1 MSVTNDQPTGRNAA
15 AFPRRRRRGGFTIL
29 EVTMA
34 TFVLAL
40 GIATSIVAIQSGLKF
55 IDVARDTTLASQI
68 LQSEIERI
76 RMMSWTS
83 VTALPAR
90 AEVSLSDMFS
100 SSEALARRFTVTRT
114 VESDAARPSDVRLF
128 TLSVTWRAVDGRTQT
143 RSFQAKYIRNGL
155 YDYFYTVA
163 RSS

>member
-1 MSVTNDQPTGRNAA
+1 MRATDHPPTIRTAA
-15 AFPRRRRRGGFTIL
+15 ARARRMLSRGFTIL

-34 TFVLAL
+34 SFVLAL
-40 GIATSIVAIQSGLKF
+40 GIATSIIAIQSGLKF

-83 VTALPAR
+83 VTALPAS

-100 SSEALARRFTVTRT
+100 SSATLARRFTVTRT
-114 VESDAARPSDVRLF
+114 VESDTSRPSDVRLI
-128 TLSVTWRAVDGRTQT
+128 TLAVKWRSVDGRMQT

>member
-1 MSVTNDQPTGRNAA
+1 MRPAA
-15 AFPRRRRRGGFTIL
+15 ARRPRRLRAFTIL

-34 TFVLAL
+34 SFVLAL
-40 GIATSIVAIQSGLKF
+40 GIATSIVALQSGLKF
-55 IDVARDTTLASQI
+55 IDVSRDTTLASQI

-83 VTALPAR
+83 VAALPAS

-100 SSEALARRFTVTRT
+100 TSTALARRFTVTRT
-114 VESDAARPSDVRLF
+114 VEADSSRSGDVRLI
-128 TLSVTWRAVDGRTQT
+128 TLSVSWRSVDGRSQT
-143 RSFQAKYIRNGL
+143 RSFQAKYIKNGL

>member
-1 MSVTNDQPTGRNAA
+1 MRVTNDQPTNRNIATRA
-15 AFPRRRRRGGFTIL
+15 RRMLSRGFTIL

-83 VTALPAR
+83 VTALPAS

-100 SSEALARRFTVTRT
+100 SSATLARRFTVTRT
-114 VESDAARPSDVRLF
+114 VESDSARPSDVRLI
-128 TLSVTWRAVDGRTQT
+128 TLSVSWRSVDGRTQT

-155 YDYFYTVA
+155 YDYFYTIA

>member
-1 MSVTNDQPTGRNAA
+1 VSVTNDQPTNQPAA
-15 AFPRRRRRGGFTIL
+15 AQPRKRRSRGFTIL

-83 VTALPAR
+83 VSALPAS

-100 SSEALARRFTVTRT
+100 SSATLARRFTVTRT
-114 VESDAARPSDVRLF
+114 VEAEASRSADVRLI
-128 TLSVTWRAVDGRTQT
+128 TVSVTWRAVDGRRQT

>member
-1 MSVTNDQPTGRNAA
+1 MRVTNDQPTNRNIATRA
-15 AFPRRRRRGGFTIL
+15 RRMLSRGFTIL

-40 GIATSIVAIQSGLKF
+40 GIATSIIAIQSGLKF

-76 RMMSWTS
+76 RMMSWSS
-83 VTALPAR
+83 VSALPSTAS
-90 AEVSLSDMFS
+90 VNLSDMFS
-100 SSEALARRFTVTRT
+100 SSATLARRFTVTRT
-114 VESDAARPSDVRLF
+114 VESDSARPADVRLI

-155 YDYFYTVA
+155 YDYFYTIA

>member
-1 MSVTNDQPTGRNAA
+1 MRATDHPPTIRTAA
-15 AFPRRRRRGGFTIL
+15 ARARRMLSRGFTIL

-34 TFVLAL
+34 SFVLAL
-40 GIATSIVAIQSGLKF
+40 GIATSIIAIQSGLKF

-83 VTALPAR
+83 VTALPAS
-90 AEVSLSDMFS
+90 AEVSLSDIFS
-100 SSEALARRFTVTRT
+100 SSATLARRFTVTRT
-114 VESDAARPSDVRLF
+114 VESDTSRPSDVRLI
-128 TLSVTWRAVDGRTQT
+128 TLAVKWRSVDGRMQT

>member
-1 MSVTNDQPTGRNAA
+1 VRVTNDQPTNRNIATRA
-15 AFPRRRRRGGFTIL
+15 RRMLSRGFTIL

-40 GIATSIVAIQSGLKF
+40 GIATSIIAIQSGLKF

-76 RMMSWTS
+76 RMMSWSS
-83 VTALPAR
+83 VSALPSTAS
-90 AEVSLSDMFS
+90 VNLSDMFS
-100 SSEALARRFTVTRT
+100 SSATLARRFTVTRT
-114 VESDAARPSDVRLF
+114 VESDSARPADVRLI

-155 YDYFYTVA
+155 YDYFYTIA

>member
-1 MSVTNDQPTGRNAA
+1 MSATDHQPTIRTAA
-15 AFPRRRRRGGFTIL
+15 ARARRTLSRGFTIL

-34 TFVLAL
+34 SFILAL

-83 VTALPAR
+83 VTALPAS

-100 SSEALARRFTVTRT
+100 SSATLARRFTVTRT
-114 VESDAARPSDVRLF
+114 VESDSARPSDVRLI
-128 TLSVTWRAVDGRTQT
+128 TLSVSWRSVDGRTQT

>member
-1 MSVTNDQPTGRNAA
+1 
-15 AFPRRRRRGGFTIL
+15 
-29 EVTMA
+29 MA
-34 TFVLAL
+34 SFVLAL
-40 GIATSIVAIQSGLKF
+40 GIATSIVALQSGLRF

-76 RMMSWTS
+76 RLMSWAS
-83 VTALPAR
+83 VSTLPASS
-90 AEVSLSDMFS
+90 EVSLSEMFS
-100 SSEALARRFTVTRT
+100 SSATLARRFNVTRT
-114 VESDAARPSDVRLF
+114 VEADATRPADVRLI